1 MWGWGIGHA
10 VASMATP
17 PESPHA
23 ALVRDTSLQYE
34 DAIIP
39 ELDIYAIPSKEGTF
53 FPQTK
58 LYLLL
63 NVNETMLNSHIF
75 LGAPTKEIYFLAII
89 DVLTHYGVRK
99 QAAKAAKTVKYGA
112 NVDGISTCDPEQYG
126 KRFIEFMSKAIE

>member
-1 MWGWGIGHA
+1 M
-10 VASMATP
+10 
-17 PESPHA
+17 
-23 ALVRDTSLQYE
+23 
-34 DAIIP
+34 
-39 ELDIYAIPSKEGTF
+39 KEKYKKKTL
-53 FPQTK
+53 T
-58 LYLLL
+58 Y
-63 NVNETMLNSHIF
+63 TCIF

>member
-1 MWGWGIGHA
+1 M
-10 VASMATP
+10 
-17 PESPHA
+17 
-23 ALVRDTSLQYE
+23 RDTSLQYE

-53 FPQTK
+53 FKYK
-58 LYLLL
+58 LLDILIGCKCESAYFLF
-63 NVNETMLNSHIF
+63 IF